1 MSPRWLFYPSTGQRL
16 IIHDQF
22 SGSGNLEGRTPDTVD
37 NGNTWDTGGATAWDV
52 SSGYAYMSSTTY
64 RAMID
69 PGTTTYRVEWESKT
83 TQARAH
89 GIWFRYDGGAT
100 NIRSTLFLN
109 TSQSQLS
116 LFEYDGSS
124 NSSQTL
130 HGGLSGLVNT
140 PLYWVVDVDGS
151 SISYDLSTSSGSV
164 ASGTTTLQNSLG
176 SVGVYHNN
184 NGTSIQ
190 THDFKVYA

>member
-22 SGSGNLEGRTPDTVD
+22 SGSGNLQGRTPDTAD

-52 SSGYAYMSSTTY
+52 SSGYAYMSTTTY
-64 RAMID
+64 HAIID

-83 TQARAH
+83 TQARSH

-109 TSQSQLS
+109 TSQSQLG

-140 PLYWVVDVDGS
+140 LLFWTVDVDGS

-184 NGTSIQ
+184 TGTSIQ

>member
-52 SSGYAYMSSTTY
+52 SSGYAYMSSATY

-83 TQARAH
+83 TQARSH
-89 GIWFRYDGGAT
+89 GIWFRYDGDSA
-100 NIRSTLFLN
+100 NIRSTIFLN
-109 TSQSQLS
+109 SNQTGLQ
-116 LFEYDGSS
+116 LFERVGSS
-124 NSSQTL
+124 NVVTTL
-130 HGGLSGLVNT
+130 ATGLSGLINT
-140 PLYWVVDVDGS
+140 PLYWTADVDGT

-164 ASGTTTLQNSLG
+164 ASGTATLQNSLG
-176 SVGVYHNN
+176 DVGVYHND
-184 NGTSIQ
+184 NGTSTQ

>member
-1 MSPRWLFYPSTGQRL
+1 MSPRWLFFPSTGQRL

-37 NGNTWDTGGATAWDV
+37 NGNTWDTAGATAWDV
-52 SSGYAYMSSTTY
+52 SSGYAYMSSVTY

-83 TQARAH
+83 TQTRSH
-89 GIWFRYDGGAT
+89 GIWFRYDSAT

-109 TSQSQLS
+109 TSQSQLGI
-116 LFEYDGSS
+116 FEYDGTS
-124 NSSQTL
+124 NSSSTL
-130 HGGLSGLVNT
+130 HVGLSGLVNT
-140 PLYWVVDVDGS
+140 PLYWTVDVDGS
-151 SISYDLSTSSGSV
+151 SITYDLATSSGSV

-184 NGTSIQ
+184 TGTSIQ